1 MAELT
6 QADHAAERWL
16 WWVGDQDSVEQDAL
30 YNIGSYATREAAIAA
45 GLRDEDDGGFYIIEA
60 RTSGDEDD
68 RDEDDREPFI
78 EARNME
84 FINREAWQS

>member
-1 MAELT
+1 MNDT
-6 QADHAAERWL
+6 AERWL
-16 WWVGDQDSVEQDAL
+16 WWVGDEDSVEHDAL

-45 GLRDEDDGGFYIIEA
+45 GLRYDDDGDFYIIEA
-60 RTSGDEDD
+60 RTSGDDDD

-84 FINREAWQS
+84 FVRRDEVQS